1 MDKKY
6 VNLLQG
12 SITLAQT
19 FAENINLNNYD
30 KNIEMGENIIRYI
43 YKWFGGKYKYSV
55 EDAIREFRQH
65 NTDCRYEC
73 YCCGQC
79 HDIEDF
85 KMDEPN
91 IKDEYVKNIKDLL
104 LTFTEYKGENEDI
117 NKIFSN

>member
-1 MDKKY
+1 MEN
-6 VNLLQG
+6 NLLQT
-12 SITLAQT
+12 SVTLAQV
-19 FAENINLNNYD
+19 FVDSLEGYSHDD
-30 KNIEMGENIIRYI
+30 KLLIGDSIIKFL
-43 YKWFGGKYKYSV
+43 YKWLGSNDDNVEYALLEYS
-55 EDAIREFRQH
+55 QH